1 MICVFLVHYQS
12 SMGLKSKVWG
22 KQANKWII
30 NAKQFPICRYLQ
42 NCQLLH
48 KEAAH
53 TSGAANPL
61 ALCWKC
67 NSPRTGCAWR
77 ITPISV
83 WHEQPII
90 EWLQRMISI
99 VACCHSVKHLPLRL
113 SDHNS
118 CKLPKI
124 WLCIGWT
131 YTLQHSSKS
140 LKLIYCDCS
149 NQLKPPF

>member
-1 MICVFLVHYQS
+1 MICVFLIHYQS
-12 SMGLKSKVWG
+12 PMGLKSKVWG

-67 NSPRTGCAWR
+67 NSPWTGCAWR
-77 ITPISV
+77 IKKPIYM

-99 VACCHSVKHLPLRL
+99 VACCHSVKLYALAAKAFRSQQLQTAKNLVVHWMNI
-113 SDHNS
+113 HIAAFI
-118 CKLPKI
+118 KI
-124 WLCIGWT
+124 TKINILWLF
-131 YTLQHSSKS
+131 KS
-140 LKLIYCDCS
+140 T
-149 NQLKPPF
+149 